1 MEDNKDPILTQEPNT
16 EEAEEKTIPA
26 GGISFGGGADNEY
39 IKAFASKPKYNR
51 TLEEIE
57 LDEKK
62 GAGTVNEDVRA
73 RVRAEAKRHKE
84 EFEAQQA
91 AILSQTKAAAAPE
104 SAPAPE
110 TAEEDAYARYQRLM
124 QASDTAADTPTLRTA
139 AAVPSGG
146 RISLIDPLEE
156 ETEYTDEI
164 GEDTLDE
171 EEIVPEGPQIPESKF
186 RRLFSASKGFS
197 VFTLIA
203 AIFNILW
210 DILYVVAGII
220 RSVMMSSTERTLQLQ
235 GQTSYTLIFESPMLS
250 ILKVF
255 MYLLPILA
263 VVWTILFKKTDSKG
277 TYYNRKIVIVFVC
290 LIALTM
296 LFTVIDLTSMHLLA

>member
-1 MEDNKDPILTQEPNT
+1 MEENKDPIIAQKPNT
-16 EEAEEKTIPA
+16 DETEENAVPA
-26 GGISFGGGADNEY
+26 SGISFGGGADNEY

-62 GAGTVNEDVRA
+62 GAGVVNEDVRA
-73 RVRAEAKRHKE
+73 RVRAEAKRHKA

-91 AILSQTKAAAAPE
+91 AILSQSKPAAAPE
-104 SAPAPE
+104 PAPAPAA
-110 TAEEDAYARYQRLM
+110 AEEDAYARYQRLM
-124 QASDTAADTPTLRTA
+124 NSDAADTESA
-139 AAVPSGG
+139 APRGASAG

-164 GEDTLDE
+164 ADDTPDE
-171 EEIVPEGPQIPESKF
+171 EDIVPEGPQIPESKF

-210 DILYVVAGII
+210 DILYVFAGIT
-220 RSVMMSSTERTLQLQ
+220 RSVMMANTERTLQLQ

>member
-1 MEDNKDPILTQEPNT
+1 MEDNKDLILAQEPNT
-16 EEAEEKTIPA
+16 EAAEEKTIPA

-39 IKAFASKPKYNR
+39 IKAFATKPKYNR

-62 GAGTVNEDVRA
+62 GAGAVNEDIRA
-73 RVRAEAKRHKE
+73 RVRADAKRHKE

-91 AILSQTKAAAAPE
+91 AILSQTKPASAPE
-104 SAPAPE
+104 PAPAV
-110 TAEEDAYARYQRLM
+110 ADEDAYARYQRIM
-124 QASDTAADTPTLRTA
+124 QSGAADTGSPEPRTA
-139 AAVPSGG
+139 SAG
-146 RISLIDPLEE
+146 RFSLIDPLEE
-156 ETEYTDEI
+156 ETEYADAD
-164 GEDTLDE
+164 GEDTLAE
-171 EEIVPEGPQIPESKF
+171 EDIVPEGPQIPESKF

-210 DILYVVAGII
+210 DILYVVAGIT
-220 RSVMMSSTERTLQLQ
+220 RSVMMSNTELALQAQ

-263 VVWTILFKKTDSKG
+263 VVWTILFKKTDGKG